1 MCSLRVGWGL
11 RRLRYRARSARAVAM
26 IQSEPCQ
33 MPVPNR
39 TFLFSGNS
47 VVPRGNAKAT
57 ADSVRLCRCSF
68 TFESDGLKSVGTDQ
82 AAVVSIGAWDRRS
95 VLTE

>member
-1 MCSLRVGWGL
+1 
-11 RRLRYRARSARAVAM
+11 
-26 IQSEPCQ
+26 

-39 TFLFSGNS
+39 TFPFSGDS
-47 VVPRGNAKAT
+47 AVPRGHAKAT

-68 TFESDGLKSVGTDQ
+68 TFESDGLTSVGTNQ
-82 AAVVSIGAWDRRS
+82 AAVVSIGTWDRRR